1 MPNNFTLCSPY
12 DLSDNLFRLIGRDW
26 MLITAA
32 APDGRYNTMT
42 ASWGTAGVLWNKP
55 VAICFVRPQRY
66 TDEFIRQSD
75 RLTLSFFGEEMRDAL
90 KFCGANSGRDCDKAA
105 ATGLVPLTLE
115 SGGVSFA
122 QAKLIFDCRR
132 LYAGEIRPEALLD
145 PALMA
150 NYPDKD
156 FHHVYVCEI
165 EQAWVRQ

>member
-1 MPNNFTLCSPY
+1 MPDNFTLYSPY
-12 DLSDNLFRLIGRDW
+12 DLSENLFRLIGQDW

-32 APDGRYNTMT
+32 APDGSYNTMT

-55 VAICFVRPQRY
+55 VAVCFVRPQRY

-75 RLTLSFFGEEMRDAL
+75 RLTLSFFGEEMRAAL
-90 KFCGANSGRDCDKAA
+90 KFCGAHSGRDCDKAA
-105 ATGLVPLTLE
+105 ETGLEPLPLE

-132 LYAGEIRPEALLD
+132 LYTDEIRPEGFLKLSLLK
-145 PALMA
+145 
-150 NYPDKD
+150 NYPDND

-165 EQAWVRQ
+165 EQVWVRE

>member
-1 MPNNFTLCSPY
+1 MPTNFTLCSPY

-32 APDGRYNTMT
+32 TPDGRYNTMT

-66 TDEFIRQSD
+66 TDEFIRQTD
-75 RLTLSFFGEEMRDAL
+75 RLTLSFFGEEMRNAL